1 MNKMLRALKKLQASA
16 ASAGVR
22 PQRAASALELKEAPV
37 RTTPAEAEHAAT
49 PPANLQPTPAAAKFD
64 LAGWLNP
71 TKPAYVIQ
79 EVSRQQDK
87 SPPAE
92 PPPTPAMPLPQAPPP
107 QPVPAPQ
114 QRPAGYESPWERAAR
129 NDLST
134 PTGFDA
140 YRAIAQQIRRD
151 LPGTTP
157 RTILLAGVGCGDN
170 DVAES
175 ALRIAMITAV
185 DGRATLLVDAEP
197 SHPLTDALVAERQPG
212 LGEALLENVPAKHF
226 LLPTSTTDLKF
237 FPAGSSLT
245 QINGSDLA
253 SLPTSEIVEQLRGEA
268 SLTIITAG
276 NAESSL
282 ARAFGRSCDATYL
295 LVRLGVATAGQAYQA
310 RTVLQ
315 ENGARLLGCIAIE
328 GG

>member
-1 MNKMLRALKKLQASA
+1 MNKMLRALKKLQATA

-22 PQRAASALELKEAPV
+22 PQRAASAPELKEAPV
-37 RTTPAEAEHAAT
+37 RTSPAEAEHAST
-49 PPANLQPTPAAAKFD
+49 LPANAQPTPAGPKLD
-64 LAGWLNP
+64 LAGWLKP
-71 TKPAYVIQ
+71 TKPAYVMQ
-79 EVSRQQDK
+79 EVARQVDR

-92 PPPTPAMPLPQAPPP
+92 PVISPAIPSAPPVP
-107 QPVPAPQ
+107 PPVAAPQ

-157 RTILLAGVGCGDN
+157 RTVLLAGVGCGDN

-175 ALRIAMITAV
+175 ALRIAMIMAV

-197 SHPLTDALVAERQPG
+197 AHPLTDALVAERQPG
-212 LGEALLENVPAKHF
+212 LGEALFENVPAKHF

-237 FPAGSSLT
+237 FPAGGSLT
-245 QINGSDLA
+245 QINDRDLA
-253 SLPTSEIVEQLRGEA
+253 SLPMSEIVEQLRSEA

-276 NAESSL
+276 DAESSL

-295 LVRLGVATAGQAYQA
+295 LVRLGIATAGQAYQA

-328 GG
+328 GA